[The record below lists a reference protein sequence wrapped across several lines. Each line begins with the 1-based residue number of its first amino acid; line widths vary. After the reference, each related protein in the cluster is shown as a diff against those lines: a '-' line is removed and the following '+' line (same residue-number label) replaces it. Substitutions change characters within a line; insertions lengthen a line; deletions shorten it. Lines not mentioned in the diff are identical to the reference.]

1 MMKNQEGRTQSGHFA
16 ADKLGILQEK
26 VAETLGHESRPI
38 EVIER
43 KTK

>member
-1 MMKNQEGRTQSGHFA
+1 MMNNQEGRTQSGHFA